1 MSIPMLLSSIIEPV
15 LGVLA
20 DTPRRRSI
28 VLVGGACF
36 AVATML
42 VAVSQGFSMLL
53 LSFLLFNPASGAFV
67 SVSQVALMDSS
78 PGRREQNMARWTF
91 AGSAGMTAGPLALAA
106 AAALGLSWRWLFT
119 GSALI
124 AVAGILFARLYPFDR
139 PRRRRASTSVG
150 LAPVLE
156 GLRGALRAFKRRPVL
171 RWLALLQASDLM
183 LDVLFGYLALYFV
196 DISGATVAQ
205 AALAVTVWTVV
216 GLAGDFLV
224 IPLLERVEGVAYLRA
239 SAAAMT
245 LLFPSFLLARSLEV
259 KLVLLGA
266 MGLLNSG
273 WYSILKARFYAV
285 LPGRAGTAMAVSN
298 LAGLLGSLV
307 PIGLGLVAEA
317 AGLRSAMW
325 LLLAGPLA
333 LLVGLPR
340 SRWRR
345 TVAPR

>member
-1 MSIPMLLSSIIEPV
+1 MLVSSIIEPV

-20 DTPRRRSI
+20 DAWRRRAI
-28 VLVGGACF
+28 VLAGGACF
-36 AVATML
+36 AAAVML
-42 VAVSQGFSMLL
+42 VAASRGFGTLL
-53 LSFLLFNPASGAFV
+53 LSLLVLNPASGAFV
-67 SVSQVALMDSS
+67 SVSQVALMDSA

-91 AGSAGMTAGPLALAA
+91 AGSAGMTAGPLALAV
-106 AAALGLSWRWLFT
+106 AAALGLGWRWLFA
-119 GSALI
+119 GSA
-124 AVAGILFARLYPFDR
+124 ILAAACLLLARCYPFDR
-139 PRRRRASTSVG
+139 ARARRVTSDVG

-156 GLRGALRAFKRRPVL
+156 GLRDALRALKRRPVL

-196 DISGATVAQ
+196 DTSGATVAQ

-216 GLAGDFLV
+216 GLAGDFFV
-224 IPLLERVEGVAYLRA
+224 IPLLEHVEGVAYLRA

-245 LLFPSFLLARSLEV
+245 LLFPGFLLARSLEL

-307 PIGLGLVAEA
+307 PVGLGLVAEA
-317 AGLRSAMW
+317 AGLRPAMW
-325 LLLAGPLA
+325 LLLAGPLV

-345 TVAPR
+345 SRIR